1 MIFAGSGLAV
11 ASSPPDAALEA
22 SLAALAAADRDHVD
36 LALVFVSADAGT
48 PRAIEASARPSHG
61 LTSSFDV
68 HALLHAV
75 RRVTGAR
82 VVVGAS
88 GTGVL
93 TEAHEVEG
101 QTAVAVL
108 AVHDPRLVTTPA
120 LIRDQGRPDITE
132 ELAAALGPT
141 LADGGCLLALP
152 DATGLD
158 PRALLRALDDA
169 LGPAPVMGGVAA
181 GLPSFGLYNTDE
193 VQGALVALGLSG
205 AGAPIVGVAQGC
217 EPIGEPYVVT
227 RAEGHVVHEI
237 GSRRAM
243 DVLRDAVRSVPDA
256 EARVARAGVFAG
268 LAIDPAKSPLGRG
281 DFLVRNLLG
290 ADQASGAL
298 AIAESVRVGQTLQ
311 FQIRDAAASR
321 ADLAATLDD
330 VRRRLGPRRPAF
342 GCYFDCAGRGRGL
355 FGVPDHDV
363 TLIRE
368 RLGPF
373 PLAGF
378 FGNGE
383 LAPVGGRNFFHTYT
397 GVVVV
402 VPEPDAT
409 A

>member
-1 MIFAGSGLAV
+1 MISAGSGLAV
-11 ASSPPDAALEA
+11 GASLPDAAIEA
-22 SLAALAAADRDHVD
+22 SLAALAAVGRDHVD
-36 LALVFVSADAGT
+36 LALVFVSVGDGVGGLISRRT
-48 PRAIEASARPSHG
+48 IEASAWPSPC
-61 LTSSFDV
+61 

-82 VVVGAS
+82 VVVGSS

-93 TEAHEVEG
+93 TDAREVEG

-120 LIRDQGRPDITE
+120 LLHDQSRPDVTE
-132 ELAAALGPT
+132 ELALALGPT
-141 LADGGCLLALP
+141 LAEGGCLLALP
-152 DATGLD
+152 DARGLD
-158 PRALLRALDDA
+158 PRALLRGLADA
-169 LGPAPVMGGVAA
+169 LGPIPVMGGVAA
-181 GLPSFGLYNTDE
+181 GMPSFGLFNTDE
-193 VQGALVALGLSG
+193 VQGALVALGVSG
-205 AGAPIVGVAQGC
+205 ASPIVGVAQGC
-217 EPIGEPYVVT
+217 EPIGEPYVIT
-227 RAEGHVVHEI
+227 RADDHVVYEI
-237 GSRRAM
+237 GSRRAV

-256 EARVARAGVFAG
+256 EARVSRAGVFAG

-290 ADQASGAL
+290 ADQGSGAL
-298 AIAESVRVGQTLQ
+298 AVGESIRVGQTLQ

-321 ADLAATLDD
+321 ADLVATLDD

-355 FGVPDHDV
+355 FGVADHDV

-368 RLGPF
+368 RLGSF

-397 GVVVV
+397 GVLVV
-402 VPEPDAT
+402 VPEADPA